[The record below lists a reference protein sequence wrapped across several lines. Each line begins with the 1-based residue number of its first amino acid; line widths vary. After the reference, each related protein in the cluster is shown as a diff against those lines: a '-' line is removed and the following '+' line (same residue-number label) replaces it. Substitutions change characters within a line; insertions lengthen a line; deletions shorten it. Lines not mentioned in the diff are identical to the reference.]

1 MNTPDDDIRWICT
14 VCGWIY
20 DEDEGDPDS
29 GIAPGTRFEDIPDDW
44 YCPLCGVTKADF
56 MPLHEYAAQRAAQ
69 NDAPRPRAARG
80 GVGGPDSVVI
90 VGAGI
95 AGWTVAEQLRARD
108 PDRPITLISNDEA
121 ASYTKPGL
129 SMAISQGRAPEDLVE
144 QSGPAKAAELGIT
157 LQPNTGVLA
166 LNTEGRRL
174 LTTRGPVHYGN
185 LVLALGARQ
194 RFRAFEGDATSR
206 ITRLNHLAAYQRLR
220 SRLDGE
226 SRHLTIIG
234 AGLIGV
240 ELAEDLTAGGHR
252 VTLLDLGEHLLDRL
266 APAPLGDELERH
278 LASKDV
284 DFRPGISL
292 ARVDHGDGRLKVT
305 LTNGGEIRTDEV
317 ISAMGLVPNTDL
329 AERAGLV
336 TNRGILAAAETMQTS
351 DPHVYAVGD
360 CAEIE
365 GNSYFFIE
373 PIRRMAQTA
382 AAALCGDCLP
392 FEHRPAA
399 IRVKTPSL
407 PIMLCPPDRR
417 LADLGRWT
425 PQPVEEGQRND
436 FVSRGQLAGYALAG
450 KAVSEHESLYRRVTG
465 HAG

>member
-1 MNTPDDDIRWICT
+1 MNTPEEDIRWICT

-29 GIAPGTRFEDIPDDW
+29 GLAPGTRFEDIPDDW

-56 MPLHEYAAQRAAQ
+56 MPLHEYAAQRAAEA
-69 NDAPRPRAARG
+69 NAPRPRALRG

-90 VGAGI
+90 VGAGV
-95 AGWTVAEQLRARD
+95 AGWTVAEQLRVRD

-121 ASYTKPGL
+121 AAYTKPGL
-129 SMAISQGRAPEDLVE
+129 SMAISQGRAPADLIE

-157 LQPNTGVLA
+157 LQPNTSVLTV
-166 LNTEGRRL
+166 NTDGKRL
-174 LTTRGPVHYGN
+174 LTTRGPVHYGD

-194 RFRAFEGDATSR
+194 RFRAFDGDAANR

-220 SRLDGE
+220 ARLDGE
-226 SRHLTIIG
+226 PRHLTIIG

-252 VTLLDLGEHLLDRL
+252 VTLLDLGERMLDRL
-266 APAPLGDELERH
+266 APAPLGNELGQQ
-278 LASKDV
+278 LAAKGV
-284 DFRPGISL
+284 DFRPGTSL
-292 ARVDHGDGRLKVT
+292 SRVDQADDRLKVT
-305 LTNGGEIRTDEV
+305 LTNGGELRSDEV

-329 AERAGLV
+329 AQRAGLV
-336 TNRGILAAAETMQTS
+336 TNRGILASAQTMQTS
-351 DPHVYAVGD
+351 DPHVYAIGD
-360 CAEIE
+360 CAEIG

-382 AAALCGDCLP
+382 AAALSGDCMP

-407 PIMLCPPDRR
+407 PIMLCPPDRK
-417 LADLGRWT
+417 LVDLGRWT
-425 PQPVEEGQRND
+425 PQPVDAGQRND

-450 KAVSEHESLYRRVTG
+450 KAVIEHESLYRRVTRQ
-465 HAG
+465 AG